1 MKNLTCAWTYIL
13 CRNIIVFVPFFSL
26 PFILFQ
32 PFSSHFVW
40 ICPTH
45 PFVLFSYSLP
55 SISFVWV
62 NLPSLWFSMIRLC
75 SCSTTLTDMY
85 LARAQEINVNIVCVS
100 YRVRQFFRG
109 KIDEIINTKSINSL
123 RYILNKVIY
132 FSILNKLSM
141 FLLLQGGE
149 TLKYDVLSI

>member
-1 MKNLTCAWTYIL
+1 MGLDIDFVSEYVCVCFILLTTLYFVSPHSHPPL
-13 CRNIIVFVPFFSL
+13 FGFVPS
-26 PFILFQ
+26 ILFYIFLHPSP
-32 PFSSHFVW
+32 PFRLYGL
-40 ICPTH
+40 TH
-45 PFVLFSYSLP
+45 IHLIWYAPFLLVLNP
-55 SISFVWV
+55 
-62 NLPSLWFSMIRLC
+62 
-75 SCSTTLTDMY
+75 LTGMY

-141 FLLLQGGE
+141 FLLSQGGE